1 MMTLEFR
8 ANGAPL
14 PLALKHLI
22 VAGWTGRDAAAI
34 AHHIEELAALGVPA
48 PSQTPLYYRVSA
60 PLLTMAPEIEAVGG
74 ASSGEVEP
82 LIVVAG
88 GKRYLGLASDH
99 TDRALEAHSVA
110 MSKQVCAKPC
120 AAELWPWDEIA
131 DRIEEIELTS
141 WIEEAGEWV
150 LYQSGTIASIRPFAD
165 LIEGSGI
172 VALSEDGPVAMLC
185 GTFGAKGGVRPAG
198 RFRMEMHDPKSGRR
212 IVHEYET
219 IALPEVA

>member
-1 MMTLEFR
+1 MTLDFR

-14 PLALKHLI
+14 RLDLKHLI

-34 AHHIEELAALGVPA
+34 AHHIAELAELGVPA

-60 PLLTMAPEIEAVGG
+60 PLLTMAPSIEAVGA

-82 LIVVAG
+82 LIVVAN

-120 AAELWPWDEIA
+120 AAELWAWDDIA
-131 DRIEEIELTS
+131 ERIEEIELES
-141 WIEEAGEWV
+141 WIEEAGEWMR
-150 LYQSGTIASIRPFAD
+150 YQSGTIAAIRPLAE
-165 LIEGSGI
+165 LIEGSRI
-172 VALSEDGPVAMLC
+172 DELSADGPVAMLC
-185 GTFGAKGGVRPAG
+185 GTFGAKGGVRPAA
-198 RFRMEMHDPKSGRR
+198 RFRMEMRDPGTGRKITHD
-212 IVHEYET
+212 YET
-219 IALPEVA
+219 ITLPEIA

>member
-1 MMTLEFR
+1 MNLEFR
-8 ANGAPL
+8 AAGAQL

-60 PLLTMAPEIEAVGG
+60 PLLTMADTIEAVGG

-82 LIVVAG
+82 LIVVAD

-120 AAELWPWDEIA
+120 AAELWDWDEIA
-131 DRIEEIELTS
+131 GRVEEIELES
-141 WIEEAGEWV
+141 WIEEDGAWV
-150 LYQSGTIASIRPFAD
+150 PYQSGTIASIRPLAE
-165 LIEGSGI
+165 LIEGSRI
-172 VALSEDGPVAMLC
+172 DELASDGPVAMLC

-198 RFRMEMHDPKSGRR
+198 RFRMEMRDPATGRK
-212 IVHEYET
+212 ITHEYET
-219 IALPEVA
+219 VTLPEVA